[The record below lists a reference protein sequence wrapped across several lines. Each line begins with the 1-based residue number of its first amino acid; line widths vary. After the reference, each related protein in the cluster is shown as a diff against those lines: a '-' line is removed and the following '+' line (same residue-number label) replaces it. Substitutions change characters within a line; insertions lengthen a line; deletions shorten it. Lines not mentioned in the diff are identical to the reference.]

1 MGRKWLFT
9 FHYAST
15 ISSSAENIPR
25 LIQALYIP
33 LCFYYI
39 AKIEDK
45 FSNLYTSFTFHYAS
59 TISALDY
66 NYFRIH
72 SFFTFHYASTISK
85 SPLSAIC
92 KSLTLHSTMLL
103 LYQRYARVFAGRL
116 PPLHST
122 MLLLYQILP
131 SYSHRPLTL
140 YIPLCFYYIHR
151 SR

>member
-92 KSLTLHSTMLL
+92 KALTLHSTMLL
-103 LYQRYARVFAGRL
+103 LYPVPVFPFYFLQYRYTFCL
-116 PPLHST
+116 PPFLVDFFSKIIHLS
-122 MLLLYQILP
+122 LYKV
-131 SYSHRPLTL
+131 
-140 YIPLCFYYIHR
+140 
-151 SR
+151 

>member
-103 LYQRYARVFAGRL
+103 LYPVPVFPFYFLQYRYTFCL
-116 PPLHST
+116 PPFLVDFFSKIIHLS
-122 MLLLYQILP
+122 LYKV
-131 SYSHRPLTL
+131 
-140 YIPLCFYYIHR
+140 
-151 SR
+151 

>member
-15 ISSSAENIPR
+15 ISSSAENIRR

-103 LYQRYARVFAGRL
+103 LYPVPVFPFYFLQYRYTFCL
-116 PPLHST
+116 PPFLVDFFSKIIHLS
-122 MLLLYQILP
+122 LYKV
-131 SYSHRPLTL
+131 
-140 YIPLCFYYIHR
+140 
-151 SR
+151 